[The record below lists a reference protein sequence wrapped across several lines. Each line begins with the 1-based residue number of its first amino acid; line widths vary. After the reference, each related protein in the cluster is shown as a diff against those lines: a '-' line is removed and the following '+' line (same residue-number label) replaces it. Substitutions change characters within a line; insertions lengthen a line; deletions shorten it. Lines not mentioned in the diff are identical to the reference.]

1 MPRPRPP
8 PTPGNSTDLK
18 AIEKNIQPDLE
29 TAFDLPPPAL
39 RSPKSLTHTSSKGSA
54 PPSTIPKQRTPP
66 VSPKDKSFASE
77 PRNKRTASGMIKS
90 NGGAEASQLSRNS
103 NPSHGLPPPPSRA
116 RKIIQMKPKSTST
129 QHQPSPDSDASYHP
143 PGSVGTV
150 GTSKANASTAA
161 NTSTTSKRKQATA
174 SSAAGRKIAR
184 KTAHSIIER
193 RRRSKMNEEFG
204 VLKDMIPACEGVE
217 MHKLAILQ
225 AGIEYLRYL
234 EGCVAQLK
242 VGKGKAQKN
251 DDEARD
257 MPKALNIVI
266 RDEEYDDEDEE
277 EMDDEQPE
285 TAAPYSSHTQP
296 GRQHNTSSIP
306 PSEWQFR
313 DARTGS
319 IASAG
324 SSAYPSPYLHAMPG
338 QGQSEEQPQIK
349 LRPGPSPAAG
359 FGSYSGSLNHVP
371 TGSANPSNPSATPT
385 PTLLSPAF
393 NSIHFS
399 PELTRLPTNDGS
411 RMMQSSTPW
420 MSINSSSQ
428 RPSPQMQPLPS
439 PKTAIH
445 LPLPPLSQMTA
456 LQLPQAQTSTAG
468 RASVSEE
475 SGRDYSNSISIG
487 EISETNGTAEATASA
502 ALMMLTTDWRHSVG
516 IGGGVGSG
524 NGQGGA
530 GQGKDRG
537 KGMSVHD
544 LLSS

>member
-1 MPRPRPP
+1 M
-8 PTPGNSTDLK
+8 
-18 AIEKNIQPDLE
+18 
-29 TAFDLPPPAL
+29 
-39 RSPKSLTHTSSKGSA
+39 
-54 PPSTIPKQRTPP
+54 
-66 VSPKDKSFASE
+66 V
-77 PRNKRTASGMIKS
+77 KS
-90 NGGAEASQLSRNS
+90 NGGVEAPHVPRDPH
-103 NPSHGLPPPPSRA
+103 PSHGLPPPPSRA
-116 RKIIQMKPKSTST
+116 RKIIQMKPKSSST

-143 PGSVGTV
+143 PGNTTTI
-150 GTSKANASTAA
+150 GTSKGSGNTAPSVPSA
-161 NTSTTSKRKQATA
+161 SKRKQATA

-242 VGKGKAQKN
+242 DGNGKSRQN

-257 MPKALNIVI
+257 MSKVLDIVL
-266 RDEEYDDEDEE
+266 RDEESDRGNDDDDDDDDED
-277 EMDDEQPE
+277 MDDEQPE
-285 TAAPYSSHTQP
+285 AAVPYVAHVQS
-296 GRQHNTSSIP
+296 GRQHNTTSIP

-319 IASAG
+319 IASAT
-324 SSAYPSPYLHAMPG
+324 SSAYPSPYLHGLQG
-338 QGQSEEQPQIK
+338 QGQSEEQQQHSHSRN
-349 LRPGPSPAAG
+349 RPSLAV
-359 FGSYSGSLNHVP
+359 GSGSHSGSLNHVSNS
-371 TGSANPSNPSATPT
+371 SANPSNPSATPT

-399 PELTRLPTNDGS
+399 PDLTRLPVSDGS
-411 RMMQSSTPW
+411 RSAVTGSSGTMQSSASW

-439 PKTAIH
+439 PKAALH

-456 LQLPQAQTSTAG
+456 LQLPQAHTSSAG
-468 RASVSEE
+468 RPAVAEE
-475 SGRDYSNSISIG
+475 GGRDYSNSVGGMTDAS
-487 EISETNGTAEATASA
+487 GTAEATASA
-502 ALMMLTTDWRHSVG
+502 ALMMLTTDWRNS
-516 IGGGVGSG
+516 VGSG
-524 NGQGGA
+524 GAVGPGRGQGTA
-530 GQGKDRG
+530 GEGRDRG
-537 KGMSVHD
+537 KGMSVQD